1 MAIFELREWEFPHF
15 IGVDR
20 EGKRLKEVEE
30 KLGRQL
36 EPWDFLVTSDPV
48 GGRELAYCLNPFR
61 GFERIDN
68 IPEVSKLRLR
78 DGIIFTPLD
87 IYQQIG
93 IYALTQAPA
102 TLLTGSFG
110 TGKTLLA
117 TAVALALTKR
127 KIFITRPPIGISSD
141 YDIGYLPGDKD
152 EKMLNWAGGFLSA
165 LNFLY
170 RGVRGFNYNTIKNQ
184 LFFEKFEI
192 IPLNMIQG
200 VSILSGEI
208 LIVDEVQLITPDYM
222 SMILS
227 RMGEGSK
234 LFLLGDL
241 KQTYSTLSQRESGL
255 YRLQQVLPHSHLAWV
270 ELQKIYRNKLTE
282 IAFKIIGA
290 DTGRGEG

>member
-290 DTGRGEG
+290 DTGRREG